1 MAQEALKW
9 NKKAL
14 IITQHASKLE
24 SNRRNRL
31 TISVEIPLPDHN
43 ADENN
48 RYTDEDHYHNEDQ
61 SVDIGNDPWFR
72 KWRPGFGFGAT
83 GTAIDAR
90 TNAAGILYAEHI

>member
-1 MAQEALKW
+1 MSIQ
-9 NKKAL
+9 
-14 IITQHASKLE
+14 LE
-24 SNRRNRL
+24 RQTIPMIFGNRL

-72 KWRPGFGFGAT
+72 KWRPGFGFGAA

>member
-1 MAQEALKW
+1 MGHDTSLYFMSIQ
-9 NKKAL
+9 
-14 IITQHASKLE
+14 LE
-24 SNRRNRL
+24 RQTIPMIFGNRL

-61 SVDIGNDPWFR
+61 SIDIGNDPWFR
-72 KWRPGFGFGAT
+72 KWRPGFGFGAA